1 MGSGTRAFRA
11 LWLLAAMLVCA
22 LAAAARPAGAL
33 ASDEPGAAVH
43 VERPLPGPTLAASDH
58 DGAAAALPETD
69 HAGLRLCGEAPTRV
83 DVHVRFLLCWSPRV
97 PDLRS
102 SGRSRARMLDGAAR
116 LYTHRLF
123 FLRSGGSSITTTT
136 PPPAH

>member
-1 MGSGTRAFRA
+1 MSAGTRAYRA
-11 LWLLAAMLVCA
+11 VWLLMATFACAFAAVRP
-22 LAAAARPAGAL
+22 AAALPVG
-33 ASDEPGAAVH
+33 EPGGVE

-69 HAGLRLCGEAPTRV
+69 HAGLRLCGEAPTRA
-83 DVHVRFLLCWSPRV
+83 DFHVRLLLCWSPRV
-97 PDLRS
+97 SDLHS
-102 SGRSRARMLDGAAR
+102 SGRSRARMLDGAAS
-116 LYTHRLF
+116 LHTHRLF